1 MTWIN
6 TQDYTPFELF
16 LFIGGCGLWVI
27 VYLIWA
33 KNIVKKKYFELPVF
47 AGCADIGWEFTWSF
61 FATTNM
67 GLFLEWTY
75 RSWFLFDVFLFGG
88 LLLYGWKQYTVPQL
102 RPLRV
107 HIPVCILVTLFW
119 VAGVY
124 FMHAQGLDT
133 PIGARSAYL
142 DQLCISF
149 LFIPLML
156 RQKSLENYSFAAAW
170 LRMLGTGMNTVFMNI
185 HYPDDYFLR
194 LIATVSTV
202 LDCTYIYLFWMRR
215 RELRSGAVPA
225 EGAEAVAA

>member
-1 MTWIN
+1 MSWIN
-6 TQDYTPFELF
+6 TQEYTPLELF

-61 FATTNM
+61 LATTNM

-75 RSWFLFDVFLFGG
+75 RSWFLFDIFLFAG
-88 LLLYGWKQYTVPQL
+88 LLLYGWKQYMAPQL
-102 RPLRV
+102 RPLKV
-107 HIPVCILVTLFW
+107 HIPVCLGVTLFW

-124 FMHAQGLDT
+124 FMHVQGLDT

-215 RELRSGAVPA
+215 RQLRSGAVPA

>member
-1 MTWIN
+1 MSWIN
-6 TQDYTPFELF
+6 TQEYTPFELF
-16 LFIGGCGLWVI
+16 LFIGGCSLWVL

-33 KNIVKKKYFELPVF
+33 RNIVRKKYFELPIF
-47 AGCADIGWEFTWSF
+47 ASCADIGWEFTWSF
-61 FATTNM
+61 LATTNM

-75 RSWFLFDVFLFGG
+75 RSWFLFDIFLFIG
-88 LLLYGWKQYTVPQL
+88 LLLYGWKQYIVPQL
-102 RPLRV
+102 QPLKV
-107 HIPVCILVTLFW
+107 HIPVCVLVTLFW
-119 VAGVY
+119 VAAVY
-124 FMHAQGLDT
+124 FMHVQGLDT

-149 LFIPLML
+149 LYIPLML

-215 RELRSGAVPA
+215 RQLRQ
-225 EGAEAVAA
+225 AVAA